1 MSHDN
6 SLTGNYKL
14 IEMIGHGGM
23 GEVWRAEHRMLG
35 REAAVKLIRPDALG
49 AESSAK
55 AKVTLRRFE
64 KEARATA
71 KLRSPHTIELYD
83 FGTTGD
89 GTFYYVMEL
98 LEGVDLQ
105 FLVSRFGPQPPARV
119 IHLLRQVCESLAE
132 AHHNGLIHRDIKP
145 ANVFCCRLG
154 LKLDVAKVL
163 DFGLVKGVP
172 GSEEDSGLTVDGAV
186 PGSPAFMAPE
196 AIRGDMTTDER
207 MDIYSLGCVAYWL
220 LTGERV
226 FTGRTALELV
236 LGHLQ
241 KQPKSMIERTDRP
254 IPPALD
260 QLVMSCLSKDPG
272 ERPQT
277 VTDLSRTLKSCCDLE
292 PWSEELA
299 EQWWQDQDPVRA
311 REKAR
316 DEEAPLNADGTRTLT
331 TASDLAEPSVISAEV
346 VEERLDRMVGEDVDL
361 SRERVVGVLQDQ
373 FEQSR
378 IDVHDYDRRSR
389 LAQLAESPDDLKAAV
404 TGLAIPRMDHP
415 PVPVE
420 RPAERSA
427 PPPVPAEDA
436 QLPAVA
442 QEDEGF
448 SSMISVFSAAIRKGS
463 WRPAPRTRV
472 VSVFGGAE
480 LDFRN
485 AVLQPGMNH
494 FKFVSVFGGAAV
506 IVPPDLYVE
515 VDGFG
520 VFGAFS
526 ESGTAVDRPAHEGA
540 PWLKITGVAVFGGVD
555 IKVKAGSSVPQPDRK
570 KLPAP

>member
-1 MSHDN
+1 MSQDN

-14 IEMIGHGGM
+14 LEMIGHGGM

-35 REAAVKLIRPDALG
+35 REAAVKLIRPEALG

-89 GTFYYVMEL
+89 GTFFYVMEL

-105 FLVSRFGPQPPARV
+105 FMVNRFGPQPPQRV
-119 IHLLRQVCESLAE
+119 IHLLGQVCESLAE

-145 ANVFCCRLG
+145 ANIFCCRLG

-196 AIRGDMTTDER
+196 AIRGDVTTDER

-226 FTGRTALELV
+226 FAGRTALELV

-241 KQPKSMIERTDRP
+241 KQPKAMTERTDRS
-254 IPPALD
+254 IPAALEE
-260 QLVMSCLSKDPG
+260 LVMSCLAKDPA

-277 VTDLSRTLKSCCDLE
+277 VTGLSRALRDSCPQE
-292 PWSEELA
+292 PWSEDDA
-299 EQWWQDQDPVRA
+299 EGWWDGHDPVRV
-311 REKAR
+311 RQEAR
-316 DEEAPLNADGTRTLT
+316 DEESPLQPDGSRTQPT
-331 TASDLAEPSVISAEV
+331 IGDSPEPSVITAEV
-346 VEERLDRMVGEDVDL
+346 VGETLDSMVDGDVDL
-361 SRERVVGVLQDQ
+361 SRERVVSVLQEQ
-373 FEQSR
+373 FEHSR

-415 PVPVE
+415 PVPAE
-420 RPAERSA
+420 PIAPAA
-427 PPPVPAEDA
+427 PAAEEA
-436 QLPAVA
+436 ELPAVS
-442 QEDEGF
+442 EETEGYT
-448 SSMISVFSAAIRKGS
+448 SMISVFSAAIRKGS
-463 WRPAPRTRV
+463 WRPAPKTRV

-485 AVLQPGMNH
+485 AVLQPGENH

-515 VDGFG
+515 VNGLG

-526 ESGTAVDRPAHEGA
+526 ESGTALDRPAREGD

-555 IKVKAGSSVPQPDRK
+555 IKVKAGSSVPEPDRK
-570 KLPAP
+570 RLPSP